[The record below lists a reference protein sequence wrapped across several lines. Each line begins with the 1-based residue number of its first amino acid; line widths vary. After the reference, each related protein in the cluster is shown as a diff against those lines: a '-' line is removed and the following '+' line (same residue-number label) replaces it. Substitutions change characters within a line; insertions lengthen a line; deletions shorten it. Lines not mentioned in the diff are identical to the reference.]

1 MQHTF
6 TVTFEQSHVT
16 KALLNTFLRQY
27 TLLEARIVSTNS
39 IEFSQEKLSDFEKE
53 SLLLDIRFY
62 DQNPTLPLEN
72 LCSHLHNYN
81 PKNESQ
87 DQMLEYARRLV
98 ALEDESM
105 GAGLYMYGAAGIGKS
120 HIAVGISKHFM
131 RKGLRPNFQF
141 ADRYSFSTN
150 LNLEPGQVWIIDDM
164 NSGFSIAS
172 QLFKKVVLNAHER
185 GGRVFVTSNK
195 EYNELMKEMFVGDSK
210 ANLIRYEDRT
220 KGMFKILEVN
230 GDSFRQENAWYK

>member
-6 TVTFEQSHVT
+6 TVSFEQSHVT

-27 TLLEARIVSTNS
+27 PLLEARIVSTNS
-39 IEFSQEKLSDFEKE
+39 IEFSQEKLSDFDKE

-87 DQMLEYARRLV
+87 EQLLEFAQRLV

-131 RKGLRPNFQF
+131 RRGLQPNFQF
-141 ADRYSFSTN
+141 ADRYSFTTN
-150 LNLEPGQVWIIDDM
+150 LNLEPGQVWVIDDM

-172 QLFKKVVLNAHER
+172 RLFKQVVLNAHER

-230 GDSFRQENAWYK
+230 GDSFRQANAWYK

>member
-6 TVTFEQSHVT
+6 KYTFEQSHINY
-16 KALLNTFLRQY
+16 ALLNTFLRNY
-27 TLLEARIVSTNS
+27 PTIECSLFDDKT
-39 IEFSQEKLSDFEKE
+39 IEFKTESLTDFERE
-53 SLLLDIRFY
+53 SLQLDVLFY

-72 LCSHLHNYN
+72 LCSHLHNYA

-87 DQMLEYARRLV
+87 ENLLQFAERLV

-131 RKGLRPNFQF
+131 RKGLKPNFQF
-141 ADRYSFSTN
+141 ADRYTFTTT
-150 LNLEPGQVWIIDDM
+150 LHLAPGQVWVIDDM

-172 QLFKKVVLNAHER
+172 RLFKQVVLNAHER

-230 GDSFRQENAWYK
+230 GDSYRQANAWYK